1 MEESSSS
8 TLVRQISNRL
18 ATSETMLHL
27 SPNAF
32 RRQLNND
39 APAKKL
45 SDGEKRKQRDPFRDR
60 EKTNESQEAAN
71 RLD

>member
-1 MEESSSS
+1 MEEFV
-8 TLVRQISNRL
+8 LNLIRQISNRL

-39 APAKKL
+39 APAKML
-45 SDGEKRKQRDPFRDR
+45 KRK
-60 EKTNESQEAAN
+60 EKTE
-71 RLD
+71 RPL